1 MLKALLLSIRG
12 FFRKKVEENTDLR
25 YAGREHIRDVNVAIQ
40 NLRDQRNLV
49 AGTALVSSNRASD
62 LKTRMD
68 TAADA
73 VRHWDKNQD
82 PVRKAEAYA
91 VYSETKPRYDAQV
104 ETLKQQET
112 TVKNLDAKIAELE
125 NDTLAAKNQL
135 EQAATT
141 QQMARTSAQVET
153 IHVDL
158 SNGPLAGVIE
168 TAELQNATA
177 TAAME
182 QRKKQDRSDV
192 LNINRSIPSMDDL
205 CK

>member
-1 MLKALLLSIRG
+1 
-12 FFRKKVEENTDLR
+12 
-25 YAGREHIRDVNVAIQ
+25 
-40 NLRDQRNLV
+40 
-49 AGTALVSSNRASD
+49 
-62 LKTRMD
+62 
-68 TAADA
+68 
-73 VRHWDKNQD
+73 
-82 PVRKAEAYA
+82 
-91 VYSETKPRYDAQV
+91 
-104 ETLKQQET
+104 
-112 TVKNLDAKIAELE
+112 
-125 NDTLAAKNQL
+125 
-135 EQAATT
+135 
-141 QQMARTSAQVET
+141 MARASAQVET